1 MNNGIKSLLGS
12 FAMSAVVLGAATVF
26 AQDVT
31 FAYKFEPGSSERHR
45 VKLNQEV
52 TMGTM
57 AVSNLA
63 DMEVTVKCVSGANGK
78 YAMEIKFDKVDV
90 GMTMMGQTSA
100 SPIGDQLV
108 GQSIAFTADGN
119 GEVTEVKPVGVF
131 DAWAT
136 AQTLVEPVLEGWY
149 PHLPGNAVK
158 VGGGWKKAGEKKPS
172 SSGVDTQINAA
183 YTFKAMKKEK
193 GRDLAVVDQAL
204 DAVVSGK
211 TAMPMGTF
219 LVAGTGKGKGEF
231 LYEPAKGRVVKVK
244 GKIDISMDMTP
255 EDGGDTMETV
265 VINHV
270 ERDLLD

>member
-1 MNNGIKSLLGS
+1 MNNGIKSLFGS
-12 FAMSAVVLGAATVF
+12 FVMSAMVSGAATAF

-31 FAYKFEPGSSERHR
+31 FAYKFETGAVERHR

-90 GMTMMGQTSA
+90 AMTMMGQTSA
-100 SPIGDQLV
+100 SPIGEQLV
-108 GQSIAFTADGN
+108 GQSIAFTTDAN
-119 GEVTEVKPVGVF
+119 GEVTEVKPLGSF
-131 DAWAT
+131 DAWPT
-136 AQTLVEPVLEGWY
+136 AQQLVQPVLEGWY
-149 PHLPGNAVK
+149 PHLPGNAVAI
-158 VGGGWKKAGEKKPS
+158 GGGWKKAGEKKPS
-172 SSGVDTQINAA
+172 ASGAETLINAA

-193 GRDLAVVDQAL
+193 GRDLAVVEQVL

-211 TAMPMGTF
+211 TALPMGVF

-255 EDGGDTMETV
+255 EEGGDKMEMV